1 MTSIE
6 RKAPPLVEVR
16 LYGHLRRRFGK
27 THRYAVASSGEAV
40 RALCATVP
48 GFRNYMLWQSAPGY
62 RVWSGR
68 GVLTDTNQLFEP
80 SGTIVRIVPVTVGAK
95 SGGIGAV
102 IMGAALIYLSYQTG
116 GLGMALKAAYAEGG
130 LALAGSAIAGSIGIG
145 LVLAGV
151 SQMLVGNPASDAPS
165 ERPENLP
172 SYAFNGAVNTTAQG
186 NPVPVLYGRLRVGSQ
201 VISSGLSTARL
212 A

>member
-48 GFRNYMLWQSAPGY
+48 GFCNYMRQQSAPGY